1 MEHNLQNYQPLTRCR
16 QRGGGVCFVLSGIR
30 GCLKI
35 RNTNVRV
42 YLLYRYLSKILYV
55 LSMFLWS
62 LSWRFTD
69 LLLFLKGPLVFC
81 ILYPFFSTYAA
92 QAGHCPRPLWGDW
105 LGNRHQWPACVCVS
119 ICSNNVSSLSD
130 TKLIVASGQMFENSW
145 FSAPYK
151 KSGLRMFVS
160 WSIWL
165 MSPDLTEQLL
175 TASRNVCST
184 DHHRSNLASSRLAPH
199 SKLLPCMQLSG
210 LQQGVSCMQ
219 HMQPEK

>member
-1 MEHNLQNYQPLTRCR
+1 
-16 QRGGGVCFVLSGIR
+16 
-30 GCLKI
+30 
-35 RNTNVRV
+35 
-42 YLLYRYLSKILYV
+42 
-55 LSMFLWS
+55 MFLWS

-105 LGNRHQWPACVCVS
+105 LGNRHQWPACVS

-184 DHHRSNLASSRLAPH
+184 DHQAIVPGWLLIPSYYPACSCLGCSKVSRACSTCSLRNKSYRTRRVKYGEPAN
-199 SKLLPCMQLSG
+199 KLQYLSDQKDFFK
-210 LQQGVSCMQ
+210 LNVL
-219 HMQPEK
+219 

>member
-69 LLLFLKGPLVFC
+69 LLLFLKGPLVLC
-81 ILYPFFSTYAA
+81 ILYPFFSTYTA
-92 QAGHCPRPLWGDW
+92 QAGHCPGPSGVSDLVTVTGD
-105 LGNRHQWPACVCVS
+105 QPD

-184 DHHRSNLASSRLAPH
+184 DHQGLAPH

>member
-1 MEHNLQNYQPLTRCR
+1 MRLFTVQIFIKDSLCIVN
-16 QRGGGVCFVLSGIR
+16 VFVITE
-30 GCLKI
+30 LKI
-35 RNTNVRV
+35 YGLIALPKR
-42 YLLYRYLSKILYV
+42 S
-55 LSMFLWS
+55 
-62 LSWRFTD
+62 
-69 LLLFLKGPLVFC
+69 PC

-105 LGNRHQWPACVCVS
+105 LGNRHQWPACVS